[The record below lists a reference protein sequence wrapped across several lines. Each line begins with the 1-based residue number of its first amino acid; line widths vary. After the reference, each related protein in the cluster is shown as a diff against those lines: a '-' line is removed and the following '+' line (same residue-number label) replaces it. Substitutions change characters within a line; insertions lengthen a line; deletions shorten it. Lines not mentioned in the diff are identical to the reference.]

1 VTSTSSTSNRGRWK
15 AIALAGL
22 TLAVPL
28 LFLHDDHIEQ
38 GQSLCPFK
46 ALTGFPCPGCGITKS
61 LVFLYRGD
69 VATSAHYHILGIPL
83 VLFCAAV
90 IAVATIELF
99 NGRSYFRRLLFNTRL
114 AWTLGIG
121 LGAYHLIRLMDFV
134 RTHGVEDILRESI
147 WK

>member
-1 VTSTSSTSNRGRWK
+1 VTSTSSTSNHGRWK
-15 AIALAGL
+15 AIALAGI

-69 VATSAHYHILGIPL
+69 VATSVHYHLLGIPL
-83 VLFCAAV
+83 VLF
-90 IAVATIELF
+90 
-99 NGRSYFRRLLFNTRL
+99 FRRLLFNTRL
-114 AWTLGIG
+114 AWALGIG
-121 LGAYHLIRLMDFV
+121 LGVYHAIRLMDFV